1 MSAEL
6 VKYNA
11 MLRAIQ
17 AAHSLDEILPIRT
30 LAAQLK
36 AAAKIAGNLE
46 AERQCREIR
55 LRAERRADELSK
67 KIEKAPAAR
76 GNQYKEANP
85 HNAEQAKASVLENIG
100 ISTQQASEWERLA
113 AMPEDEFEASLR
125 TRGASARTIINDY
138 EARHR
143 PAEAAINEVL
153 RRIVYHIKQ
162 AENELVIFENSDSIR
177 AELGGIRLR
186 IADCKLTETKTPCR
200 QMIEAARVEAGLV
213 EGRFVSRSPVHKPYA
228 GDEDFPRLDFGRH
241 VGCARAF
248 REACDPRQDGRRL
261 VYHGNGDP
269 DGQELPQDRRHA
281 AIDSILDRPRAAPF
295 PMRENIEGRPPSP
308 ADDAP

>member
-1 MSAEL
+1 MSGEL

-11 MLRAIQ
+11 MCRAIQ
-17 AAHSLDEILPIRT
+17 AAHSLDEILLIRT
-30 LAAQLK
+30 RAAQLK
-36 AAAKIAGNLE
+36 AVAKIAKNFD

-55 LRAERRADELSK
+55 LRAERRAGELSA
-67 KIEKAPAAR
+67 KIEKAAGRP
-76 GNQYKEANP
+76 GKNNSP
-85 HNAEQAKASVLENIG
+85 HCAENLSKQTALENIG

-281 AIDSILDRPRAAPF
+281 AIDSILNRPRAAPL